1 MADTLFAAKAILKE
15 GLQVECTARDFS
27 IILDEPVSLGG
38 TDTGMNPVEALLS
51 ALGGCKCICARAF
64 AKKYK
69 INLKSVEIELEGT
82 LDPDGFLGRNPDAKI
97 GFSRIVTKF
106 KIEADNTKEEIEK
119 YVEFIESHC
128 PVQDTLTNAA
138 EFETVIL

>member
-1 MADTLFAAKAILKE
+1 MANTLFTAKATLKE
-15 GLQVECTARDFS
+15 GLQVECTTRGFS

-51 ALGGCKCICARAF
+51 ALGGCKCIVARAF
-64 AKKYK
+64 ARKHN
-69 INLKSVEIELEGT
+69 INLKNVEIELEGT
-82 LDPDGFLGRNPDAKI
+82 LDPDGFLGRNPNAKI

-106 KIEADNTKEEIEK
+106 KIEADNTREEIEK

-128 PVQDTLTNAA
+128 PVQDTLANAA
-138 EFETVIL
+138 EFETVIM

>member
-1 MADTLFAAKAILKE
+1 MADTLFNAKATLKE

-51 ALGGCKCICARAF
+51 ALGGCKCIVARAF
-64 AKKYK
+64 AKKHK
-69 INLKSVEIELEGT
+69 INLKNVEIELEGT

-119 YVEFIESHC
+119 YVEFIESNC

>member
-1 MADTLFAAKAILKE
+1 MADTLFNAKATLKE

-51 ALGGCKCICARAF
+51 ALGGCKCIVARAF
-64 AKKYK
+64 AKKHK
-69 INLKSVEIELEGT
+69 INLKIVEIELEGT

-119 YVEFIESHC
+119 YVEFIESNC

-138 EFETVIL
+138 EFETVIV

>member
-1 MADTLFAAKAILKE
+1 MADTLFNAKATLKE

-51 ALGGCKCICARAF
+51 ALGGCKCIVARAF
-64 AKKYK
+64 AKKHK
-69 INLKSVEIELEGT
+69 INLKNVEIELEGT

-119 YVEFIESHC
+119 YVEFIESNC
-128 PVQDTLTNAA
+128 PVQDTLRNAA
-138 EFETVIL
+138 EFETIIL

>member
-1 MADTLFAAKAILKE
+1 MADTLFNAKATLKE

-51 ALGGCKCICARAF
+51 ALGGCKCIVARAF
-64 AKKYK
+64 AKKHK
-69 INLKSVEIELEGT
+69 INLKNVEIELEGT
-82 LDPDGFLGRNPDAKI
+82 LDPDGFLGRNPDKDW
-97 GFSRIVTKF
+97 FSRIKPKF

-119 YVEFIESHC
+119 YVEFIESNC

-138 EFETVIL
+138 DTVIV

>member
-1 MADTLFAAKAILKE
+1 MADTLFNAKATLKE

-51 ALGGCKCICARAF
+51 ALGGCKCIVARAF
-64 AKKYK
+64 AKKHK
-69 INLKSVEIELEGT
+69 INLKNVEIELEGT

-119 YVEFIESHC
+119 YVEFIESNC

-138 EFETVIL
+138 EFETVIV